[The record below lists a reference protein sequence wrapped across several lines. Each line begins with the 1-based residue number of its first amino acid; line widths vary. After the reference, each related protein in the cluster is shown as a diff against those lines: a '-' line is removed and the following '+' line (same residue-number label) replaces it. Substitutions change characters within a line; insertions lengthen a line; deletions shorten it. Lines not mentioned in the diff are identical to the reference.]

1 MIKEYSME
9 NVHLITEV
17 PKDEQKSFDALI
29 KEYRKKHIRTTEEL
43 LQSIV
48 QKHKKLVEQIQ
59 NKEVSKSI
67 QILRELV
74 WQAYLADEVQFNAYL
89 MKDLYTKLDTP
100 KEMLDVLIEKNII
113 LENSEK
119 LEESIRKTCGEY
131 AGRVFPYIYRL
142 SLSNT
147 QSRRSRAGATFEY
160 IIYYLYDVLGYDY
173 DSQKKVGRKLFDTMG
188 LGKKVDSIMPSIEA
202 YTQRRN
208 KTIIGTMKTSLR
220 ERWQE
225 VAEEIERTKIPEIH
239 LLTVDEDISL
249 NKAKEMAQHNIIIV
263 TYDWISNSEKLK
275 EMKNITSF
283 EEYFFEELPVIYK
296 YWSSDD

>member
-1 MIKEYSME
+1 MDNLKI
-9 NVHLITEV
+9 VTEV
-17 PKDEQKSFDALI
+17 PKSEQKAFDTLI
-29 KEYRKKHIRTTEEL
+29 KDYRKKYIRTTETL

-48 QKHKKLVEQIQ
+48 TNHKNLIKNIKNQD
-59 NKEVSKSI
+59 VSKSI
-67 QILRELV
+67 QTLRELV
-74 WQAYLADEVQFNAYL
+74 WQAYLSDEVQFNAYL

-100 KEMLDVLIEKNII
+100 KEILDVLIEKNIMTNNAK
-113 LENSEK
+113 E

-160 IIYYLYDVLGYDY
+160 IIYYLYDILGYDY
-173 DSQKKVGRKLFDTMG
+173 DSQKKVGRKLFDKNG
-188 LGKKVDSIMPSIEA
+188 LGKKVDSIMPSIDA
-202 YTQRRN
+202 YAQRRN

-263 TYDWISNSEKLK
+263 TYEWVSNSDKLK

-296 YWSSDD
+296 YWSNND